1 VTVPRR
7 VAVLAALKDELAP
20 LAGYL
25 SGLRVERL
33 ENLKIRRG
41 ELSGFEVILAVTGD
55 GEIAARR
62 GAARLL
68 EEIRPDVVFA
78 VGVAGGLSPGLEPGQ
93 VVVAERVMGENGTA
107 MSTDPEWLTRGLSVP
122 GTRRGTIL
130 SATRIAV
137 TPEDKARLHR
147 QVGADGAAVV
157 DLESAAFVAEALGR
171 GLPCLVA
178 RAVCDTAEEALPL
191 DFNRFRTAAG
201 GVSQGR
207 VLRHALTH
215 PGVVEALMGL
225 RDRVR
230 SCSRTLAELVAEVLE
245 R

>member
-1 VTVPRR
+1 MSEPRC
-7 VAVLAALKDELAP
+7 VVVLAALKDELAP
-20 LAGYL
+20 LAGR
-25 SGLRVERL
+25 LRGSRIERL
-33 ENLKIRRG
+33 DNLKLRRG
-41 ELSGFEVILAVTGD
+41 RLGGSELVLAVTGD
-55 GEIAARR
+55 GEVAARR

-68 EEIRPDVVFA
+68 DELRPDVVFA
-78 VGVAGGLSPGLEPGQ
+78 VGVAGGLSPGLEPGH
-93 VVVAERVMGENGTA
+93 VVVADRVMDENGMA
-107 MSTDPEWLTRGLSVP
+107 VSMDPAWLERGLAVS
-122 GTRRGTIL
+122 GTSRGTVI

-137 TPEDKARLHR
+137 TPAEKAGLHSRLDT
-147 QVGADGAAVV
+147 DGAAVV
-157 DLESAAFVAEALGR
+157 DLESAAFAGEAVER

-215 PGVVEALMGL
+215 PGIVEALMGL

-230 SCSRTLAELVAEVLE
+230 SCSQVLAELVTEVIG

>member
-1 VTVPRR
+1 MTDGFLLVDKAGSWTSHDV
-7 VAVLAALKDELAP
+7 VAK
-20 LAGYL
+20 
-25 SGLRVERL
+25 
-33 ENLKIRRG
+33 
-41 ELSGFEVILAVTGD
+41 
-55 GEIAARR
+55 ARR
-62 GAARLL
+62 IL
-68 EEIRPDVVFA
+68 
-78 VGVAGGLSPGLEPGQ
+78 GQ
-93 VVVAERVMGENGTA
+93 KKIG
-107 MSTDPEWLTRGLSVP
+107 
-122 GTRRGTIL
+122 RGTVI

-137 TPEDKARLHR
+137 TPAEKAGLHSRLDT
-147 QVGADGAAVV
+147 DGAAVV
-157 DLESAAFVAEALGR
+157 DLESAAFAGEAVER

-215 PGVVEALMGL
+215 PGIVEALMGL

-230 SCSRTLAELVAEVLE
+230 SCSQVLAELVTEVIG